1 MKKLG
6 KILLVASSVLSVGA
20 LALSIDAVSK
30 NKEFTYSVGETNND
44 GFGIKRVAQ
53 GETVEKPTFTTGG
66 EKTIISPAVAQAKTN
81 ENKSKS
87 LRFVAAVSMEND
99 AALNEYLTGLNGKE
113 IGFHVAYDKDANK
126 VDLHLRV
133 QYSYRSISAGENT
146 YRANGAVQEGEKGIA
161 DWITACGSTYASP
174 ENVTYNYFLV
184 LEIDEIA
191 EDYHANIV
199 TVQPYIKN
207 GTKYTYASHYK
218 KANANERSL
227 FFLDV
232 NGTQTLMKDNKE
244 NGTTDSGKIKD
255 EYMLTNVELN
265 KGDVISIVDSI
276 GVKHNKFDHNIFGK
290 INTYTAKN
298 TCSYDFYYKSVHN
311 TVDYQDETYINQKK
325 VTFFFE
331 CKNNTW
337 YDANAY
343 TSMHLFGKEVE
354 TKWPGE
360 KMDRIEDTKV
370 FYKEVDVTLYS
381 KFLFARAG
389 DNYDEKEQKMNT
401 NQYWGAKTDNITIT
415 SGYNYYTLEKDD
427 FHWENQGGACNVTG
441 KLKMDY

>member
-6 KILLVASSVLSVGA
+6 KILLVASSILSVGA
-20 LALSIDAVSK
+20 LALSIDAVNK

-53 GETVEKPTFTTGG
+53 GETVENPAFTTGG

-81 ENKSKS
+81 EDKSKS

-113 IGFHVAYDKDANK
+113 IGFHVAYDKDTNK

-133 QYSYRSISAGENT
+133 QYAYRSISAGENT
-146 YRANGAVQEGEKGIA
+146 YRANGELQEGEKGIV
-161 DWITACGSTYASP
+161 DWINACGSTYASP
-174 ENVTYNYFLV
+174 EGVTYNYFLV
-184 LEIDEIA
+184 LEIDGIA

-207 GTKYTYASHYK
+207 ETKYTYASHYK

-244 NGTTDSGKIKD
+244 NGTTNSGKIKD

-290 INTYTAKN
+290 INTYTARN

-331 CKNNTW
+331 CKNDAW
-337 YDANAY
+337 YSDNAY

-354 TKWPGE
+354 TTWPGE
-360 KMDRIEDTKV
+360 KMDTTEKNTKV

-381 KFLFARAG
+381 QFLFARAG
-389 DNYDEKEQKMNT
+389 DKDGKT
-401 NQYWGAKTDNITIT
+401 NLYWGAKTDNITIT
-415 SGYNYYTLEKDD
+415 SGYNYYTLNEND
-427 FHWENQGGACNVTG
+427 FHWEDQGGACKVTG
-441 KLKMDY
+441 TLKMDY